1 VCGHEVVGFI
11 PRERKSFVDYD
22 QGAGLVNDEGETKEK
37 RQFFSAGEA
46 EEPGSSFFPEFF
58 PTDMSP
64 HLEKFQNE
72 NGGDG
77 QNKKATQARFKV
89 FLGQKM
95 EEAERRE
102 QKKTYRSEEI
112 KIFCLSTLEL
122 DSQDSGV
129 KKDSELPDEKKP
141 EDRCHPDEDK
151 NRYRRRIA
159 VIFQCK
165 RRDLDIQSDEESDA
179 EAQESKKKDER

>member
-1 VCGHEVVGFI
+1 
-11 PRERKSFVDYD
+11 
-22 QGAGLVNDEGETKEK
+22 
-37 RQFFSAGEA
+37 
-46 EEPGSSFFPEFF
+46 
-58 PTDMSP
+58 
-64 HLEKFQNE
+64 
-72 NGGDG
+72 
-77 QNKKATQARFKV
+77 
-89 FLGQKM
+89 M

-102 QKKTYRSEEI
+102 QKKTCRSEEI
-112 KIFCLSTLEL
+112 KILCLSTLEL

-129 KKDSELPDEKKP
+129 KEDGELPDEKKP

-159 VIFQCK
+159 VIFQRK